1 MHKEVFDMLIHDI
14 DRLGT
19 LNDALL
25 WEVASNRHNAAN
37 VRQEAI
43 RRWLFPGE
51 TNPDAAA
58 VDLGGGRLSE
68 LKQRATVIESDEI
81 NENDTED
88 AGEMAPY
95 FDSQGRLILEH
106 DGVSYLID
114 TLDDDGTYFGVDNID
129 DLYTTDDKTNMNR
142 DI

>member
-1 MHKEVFDMLIHDI
+1 MVIHNI
-14 DRLGT
+14 DNLTT
-19 LNDALL
+19 LSDVQL
-25 WEVASNRHNAAN
+25 WEVAANRQNAADI
-37 VRQEAI
+37 RQEAL
-43 RRWLFPGE
+43 RLWLFPGE
-51 TNPDAAA
+51 ATPDSNPD
-58 VDLGGGRLSE
+58 DPGDGRLEE
-68 LKQRATVIESDEI
+68 LIQRATVVESDET

-114 TLDDDGTYFGVDNID
+114 TLDDDGTYFGVKNVD
-129 DLYTTDDKTNMNR
+129 DLYTTDDKTNMQR